1 MESVA
6 YDPETG
12 EIPAPVHREIPRPPV
27 SPFASRD
34 GEAISDALAAAQG
47 SFETPKR
54 SREVSVRLSA
64 GGSYSFKYAPLEAIH
79 DAIRPAL
86 AKNGLS
92 VQQYLAYRA
101 GEPFV
106 RTIIWHSSGEWRGSD
121 YPIFPTKEGPQG
133 FASGV
138 TYARRYGLCLALSLA
153 PEDDDD
159 GNAAVGNTAT
169 PVVRPSRFPAPPPPP
184 APRAAARSRQG
195 NGQAAL
201 DPRPFDDPLPEPPPP
216 PPPEPAP
223 PAPPEP
229 VLDKAALKQ
238 KASKQL
244 SMLRDAMISADLAG
258 LNAILDSKDITDTIA
273 LVREAA
279 ETKEAAEAT
288 IKRLLGIA
296 DHRRLELQGPP
307 AELEL

>member
-1 MESVA
+1 MGSSF
-6 YDPETG
+6 DPETG
-12 EIPAPVHREIPRPPV
+12 EIHKDIPSPARVPVA
-27 SPFASRD
+27 PFASNE
-34 GEAISDALAAAQG
+34 GGQISAALAAAQG
-47 SFETPKR
+47 AFETPKR
-54 SREVSVRLSA
+54 SREVSVKLSS

-86 AKNGLS
+86 TKNALS
-92 VQQYLAYRA
+92 VQQYLAYRSSI
-101 GEPFV
+101 PFI

-121 YPIFPTKEGPQG
+121 YPVYPTKEGPQG

-159 GNAAVGNTAT
+159 GNASVGNTAV
-169 PVVRPSRFPAPPPPP
+169 PVQRPSRFPAPPPAPP
-184 APRAAARSRQG
+184 PPRAPARGRQG
-195 NGQAAL
+195 NGQAAA
-201 DPRPFDDPLPEPPPP
+201 DPRPFDDPLPEPPPEPAP
-216 PPPEPAP
+216 PPPEPEP
-223 PAPPEP
+223 P
-229 VLDKAALKQ
+229 LDKAALKQ